1 MPPDRLSRTSVP
13 RAGLALA
20 LAWLAALSA
29 GQASAQTAESGQG
42 DPWYRIEILVF
53 RQPGSSGLA
62 AEAWA
67 PEPTLDYPSRYRY
80 LIDRDMADARQ
91 QRFPGSRSQIDAL
104 GIQSL
109 LLVEPDNRSVPA
121 LETLADPLPL
131 GEDTPVTTPVP
142 ADADSPAVDTPDA
155 ATQANDTPAF
165 DAPLALDDPDLLP
178 APPLLEPPR
187 ADARLDLD
195 NPELP
200 LPPPP
205 AFTLLPNGLKEL
217 NRDAARMRSAGYD
230 VLMHTAWVQ
239 PVAADSDSRA
249 IILDRSGDPDTEAW
263 PALQGSVRIHLSRY
277 LHITTRLWLN
287 TEGDYLHPDWHM
299 PQPPRAPA
307 SVQLTF
313 PDLDDWY
320 ARRVDH
326 FSSLDVARPDGRLAT
341 PPPLVRAD
349 TPDSAT
355 PAIADEQDGIDRDYP
370 WRHAILLEQ
379 SRRMRGGELHYID
392 HPVLGV
398 LVKMTLL
405 EGADWLKTYRETRD
419 WRWDDR
425 HNVVMAGQEG
435 VTARREN
442 RR

>member
-1 MPPDRLSRTSVP
+1 MPPDRLPWTAVP
-13 RAGLALA
+13 ATLLALV
-20 LAWLAALSA
+20 LVAADSLCASP
-29 GQASAQTAESGQG
+29 ASAQTAQSGQG

-53 RQPGSSGLA
+53 RQPGSSGFA

-80 LIDRDMADARQ
+80 LVDRNVADARQ
-91 QRFPGSRSQIDAL
+91 QRFPGSRSRIDAF
-104 GIQSL
+104 GMQNL
-109 LLVEPDNRSVPA
+109 LLVKPRKRSVPP
-121 LETLADPLPL
+121 LETLADRLPM
-131 GEDTPVTTPVP
+131 GEDIPVAAPVA
-142 ADADSPAVDTPDA
+142 ADAQAPEVERPDA
-155 ATQANDTPAF
+155 TLDIDTPAD
-165 DAPLALDDPDLLP
+165 DAPVALDDTDLLP
-178 APPLLEPPR
+178 PGPPPIDPPR
-187 ADARLDLD
+187 PDARLDID

-205 AFTLLPNGLKEL
+205 AFTLLPEGLKEL

-230 VLMHTAWVQ
+230 VLMHAAWVQ
-239 PVAADSDSRA
+239 PVAAEAESRA

-263 PALQGSVRIHLSRY
+263 PALQGSLSIYLSRY
-277 LHITTRLWLN
+277 LHINTRLWLN
-287 TEGDYLHPDWHM
+287 TAGDYLHPEWRM

-307 SVQLTF
+307 SVQLTL
-313 PDLDDWY
+313 PGLDDWY

-326 FSSLDVARPDGRLAT
+326 SDGLDVARPDGLVA
-341 PPPLVRAD
+341 PPSPVQAD
-349 TPDSAT
+349 TADDAT
-355 PAIADEQDGIDRDYP
+355 PAMTDEQEDIDRDYP

-405 EGADWLKTYRETRD
+405 EGADWVRTYRETRD
-419 WRWDDR
+419 WQWDDR
-425 HNVVMAGQEG
+425 HNMVSTGQEG
-435 VTARREN
+435 VTAPREN